1 MPEIIRE
8 VSNLKVIFVG
18 EGELG
23 HRLNDIAYKLNIQ
36 DKIIFTG
43 FRADIPEVTS
53 TFDIACL
60 PSLWEGMGR
69 SVLEAMASGKPVVA
83 SRVGGIVDLVQD
95 GLTGILVDPGDHQAL
110 AKAIIRLLKDKGLR
124 QKMGEEARK
133 RVDERFSTEKMVV
146 EIEKIY
152 NELLKKK
159 GMLN

>member
-1 MPEIIRE
+1 
-8 VSNLKVIFVG
+8 
-18 EGELG
+18 
-23 HRLNDIAYKLNIQ
+23 
-36 DKIIFTG
+36 
-43 FRADIPEVTS
+43 
-53 TFDIACL
+53 
-60 PSLWEGMGR
+60 MGR
-69 SVLEAMASGKPVVA
+69 SVLEAMVSGKPVVA

-95 GLTGILVDPGDHQAL
+95 GVTGILVEPGDYQAL

-133 RVDERFSTEKMVV
+133 RVDERFSTEKMVA